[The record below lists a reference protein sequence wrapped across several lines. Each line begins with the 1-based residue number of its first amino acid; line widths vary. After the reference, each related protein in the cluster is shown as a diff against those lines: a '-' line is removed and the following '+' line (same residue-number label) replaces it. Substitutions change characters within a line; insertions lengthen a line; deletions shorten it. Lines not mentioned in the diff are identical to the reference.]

1 MQQWDFFLRKSLVVI
16 IIHHFATYIRIHFS
30 LRDVIHIL
38 GTSDTTLAQQ
48 RKIEEAGRAYDS
60 RHDAFGWGDWLPR
73 RR

>member
-1 MQQWDFFLRKSLVVI
+1 MGFFLRKSLVVI

-48 RKIEEAGRAYDS
+48 LKIEDKSLVSSCAHS
-60 RHDAFGWGDWLPR
+60 VSVQ
-73 RR
+73 